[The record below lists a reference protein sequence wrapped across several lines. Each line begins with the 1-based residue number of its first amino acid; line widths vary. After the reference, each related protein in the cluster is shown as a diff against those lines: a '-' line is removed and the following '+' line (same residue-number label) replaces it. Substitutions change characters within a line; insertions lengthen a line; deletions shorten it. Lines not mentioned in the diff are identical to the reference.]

1 MKKIFTLTLLIAS
14 IFFVSCSRIPFEAKK
29 PVEDAALVYVYAIPA
44 NDTER
49 VTKYKVSINGKD
61 TKGFIGAL
69 EYVTYDLKPMS
80 IVMSGTRNDIERQNL
95 GLDLESGKSYYIRI
109 QSYSDDFAKF
119 TFELV
124 SESQALEELKTTT
137 LAGAYKK
144 EDNIIQALILPEKD
158 TNKELVQQEG
168 AVSGMTAE
176 QLEALID
183 KKVAERTAG
192 SASVQS
198 TTTPTLTRTGNKLED
213 IRNAYEM
220 KKQGLLT
227 DEEFKAMKAEILA
240 K

>member
-1 MKKIFTLTLLIAS
+1 MKKLFTLTLLLAGMLFI
-14 IFFVSCSRIPFEAKK
+14 SCSRIPFEAKK
-29 PVEDAALVYVYAIPA
+29 PVEDAALVYVYAVPA

-49 VTKYKVSINGKD
+49 ATKYKVSINGKD
-61 TKGFIGAL
+61 TKGFVGAL

-80 IVMSGTRNDIERQNL
+80 IVMAGTRNDIEKQELPLNL
-95 GLDLESGKSYYIRI
+95 EAGKSYYIRI

-119 TFELV
+119 TFKLV
-124 SESQALEELKTTT
+124 NESQALEELKTTT

-144 EDNIIQALILPEKD
+144 EDNIIEALIMPEKD
-158 TNKELVQQEG
+158 TNKELVQKEG
-168 AVSGMTAE
+168 AVAGMTSE

-192 SASVQS
+192 TSSVS
-198 TTTPTLTRTGNKLED
+198 SSSPTLTRTGNKLED

-220 KKQGLLT
+220 KKQGLLSE
-227 DEEFKAMKAEILA
+227 EEFLKMKSEILA